1 MKFVPAGN
9 LTLTRINKMN
19 IRLMRYS
26 EALYCSSLVG
36 ENWGAEAQLR
46 ARDQM
51 AEYFNGGHYAPVFVV
66 ADATVTDIKEIAG
79 FGAYQPSMKMKGS
92 YDLIW
97 LTVNEKYRGGGAGT
111 ALTEWR
117 IEDIKKR
124 GGQMI
129 ELVTQKPDYFSK
141 FGFFKLHHLGNEWY
155 LMLKL
160 LKEVDI

>member
-1 MKFVPAGN
+1 
-9 LTLTRINKMN
+9 
-19 IRLMRYS
+19 MRYS
-26 EALYCSSLVG
+26 EALYCSTLVG
-36 ENWGAEAQLR
+36 DNWGAEARLR

-51 AEYFNGGHYAPVFVV
+51 AAYFDGGDYAPVFVV

-79 FGAYQPSMKMKGS
+79 FGAFQPSMKMKGS

-97 LTVNEKYRGGGAGT
+97 LAVDKRYQEHGVGR

-117 IEDIKKR
+117 IEEIKRR

-129 ELVTQKPDYFSK
+129 ELVTQKPEYFSK